1 MRKLAIAAVIALG
14 VVAAQDVVIRG
25 GVALVDLLV
34 TVRDKKGALA
44 KNLKQSDFRIL
55 EEGQEQQITRFARET
70 DLPLTIGMLVDVSGS
85 VAKEVSDERR
95 AARQFFTQ
103 VLRPQ
108 DQAFIIGFSRTAEL
122 LQDTTD
128 SIQKLQQGLD
138 DLLPPGKAANPSQV
152 VFAQFP
158 GRFPLPIP
166 GPGRGRVPGPRPG
179 GGRTKGPGRGPGR
192 GAVLGGTVLYDAVF
206 LAADEVLRPAT
217 GRKAIILITDGED
230 QGSLVP
236 LSRALEAA
244 VKSDV
249 IIYSIFVKPDRR
261 GGTGEDVL
269 ERLSGETGGRVF
281 RMEKRNLEK
290 IFNEINEELRS
301 QYSIS
306 YSPTNTARDG
316 AYRLIEIQ
324 MADKSMKTQARKGYY
339 AAGRE

>member
-1 MRKLAIAAVIALG
+1 MRKLAIAAVIGLG

-103 VLRPQ
+103 VLRPH
-108 DQAFIIGFSRTAEL
+108 DQAFLIGFSRKAEL

-138 DLLPPGKAANPSQV
+138 ELLPGKASNPSQV

-166 GPGRGRVPGPRPG
+166 GQGRGRVPRPRPG
-179 GGRTKGPGRGPGR
+179 GGQGKGPGRVPGR
-192 GAVLGGTVLYDAVF
+192 GQVVGGTVLYDAVF

-261 GGTGEDVL
+261 GGVGEDVL

-281 RMEKRNLEK
+281 RLEKRNLEK
-290 IFNEINEELRS
+290 IFAEINEELRS

-316 AYRLIEIQ
+316 AYRRIEIQ
-324 MADKSMKTQARKGYY
+324 MADKSMKPQARKGYY